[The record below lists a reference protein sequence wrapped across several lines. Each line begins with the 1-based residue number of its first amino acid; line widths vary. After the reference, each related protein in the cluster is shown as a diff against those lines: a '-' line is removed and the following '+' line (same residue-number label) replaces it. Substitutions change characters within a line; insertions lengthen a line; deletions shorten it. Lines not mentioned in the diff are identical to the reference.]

1 MGQTHDEITQ
11 NLAERL
17 CWEVARRDDSRVA
30 RRLYRK
36 QLVDGVY
43 RLDEGALLDDF
54 LHFLQAIGVMELLAE
69 AHGAA
74 IPRAMVPAVPDVLL
88 DGVQTLWGSER
99 INARPHLLCSD
110 AALMPLVGFNAP
122 QGRHGVR
129 QRGASQ
135 RQRER
140 APGPL
145 GPDTL
150 AQNSVPW
157 NLRDLP
163 FVVTGAMRAL
173 ATAGGVGQPGTG
185 RADGPDLE
193 TTAHYAGCGQGT
205 RPVRRAD
212 KRSRVHAI
220 DGTV

>member
-1 MGQTHDEITQ
+1 VRG
-11 NLAERL
+11 
-17 CWEVARRDDSRVA
+17 
-30 RRLYRK
+30 
-36 QLVDGVY
+36 GY
-43 RLDEGALLDDF
+43 RLDDGALVEDVS
-54 LHFLQAIGVMELLAE
+54 HFVQAIGVMELLAE